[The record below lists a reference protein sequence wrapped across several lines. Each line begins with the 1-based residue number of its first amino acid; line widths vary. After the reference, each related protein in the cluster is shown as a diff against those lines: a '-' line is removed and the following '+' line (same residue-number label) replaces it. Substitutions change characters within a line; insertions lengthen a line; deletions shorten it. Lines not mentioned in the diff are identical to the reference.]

1 MEARNSMLDGL
12 LIPLETYVP
21 PGVHDFDFRAKGL
34 LGIDWLNKPMIQAI
48 VAFLII
54 AIFFLSISRKLQ
66 VVPSKVQWAAEEIYN
81 LVRNSISRELIGPE
95 FKKFT
100 PYLLALFTFILLSN
114 WFGQLFLFMFPT
126 FSMIGYVYGFALV
139 SFIMYVTVGFK
150 THGFRY
156 LKYSLVP
163 PGTPAYLLPLM
174 VPLEFLSNFI
184 TRPVTLAVRLFANML
199 AGHLSVL
206 VFAVGGG
213 FLITYADNL
222 FLNLTGVLALVF
234 SLAMACLELVVGFL
248 QAYVFTVLNAQYISS
263 SLSEGH

>member
-1 MEARNSMLDGL
+1 MLDGL
-12 LIPLETYVP
+12 LIPLEAYVP

-34 LGIDWLNKPMIQAI
+34 FGIDWLNKPMLQAVI
-48 VAFLII
+48 AFLII
-54 AIFFLSISRKLQ
+54 AIFFLSVSRKLQ
-66 VVPSKVQWAAEEIYN
+66 IVPSKVQWVAEEIYN

-100 PYLLALFTFILLSN
+100 PYLLALFTFILLNN
-114 WFGQLFLFMFPT
+114 WFGEFVLFMFPT
-126 FSMIGYVYGFALV
+126 FSMIGYVYGLALI

-150 THGFRY
+150 THGLRY

-163 PGTPAYLLPLM
+163 PGTPGYLLPLM

-199 AGHLSVL
+199 AGHLSVV

-213 FLITYADNL
+213 FLVTYASNL